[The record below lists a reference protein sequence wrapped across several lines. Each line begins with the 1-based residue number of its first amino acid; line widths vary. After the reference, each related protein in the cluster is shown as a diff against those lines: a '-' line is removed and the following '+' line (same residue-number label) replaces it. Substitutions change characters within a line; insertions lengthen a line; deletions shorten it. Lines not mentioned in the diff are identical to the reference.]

1 MNYSSLLSLTGRDS
15 EPEESHMSWSSS
27 HFLRCTG
34 SHLPCLGHLQACKL
48 LQGTGTGIPAPFNV
62 LSPSSQPCPGRPPER
77 GSLTGSETLSPSKLF
92 LWSVHAWIQPHT
104 GQGIMFPGGCFHLP
118 SILHPQAMA
127 QLSPAGEGPSSRPAR
142 PPIFQASI

>member
-15 EPEESHMSWSSS
+15 EPKESHMSWSSS

-62 LSPSSQPCPGRPPER
+62 LSPSSQPCPGWPPER

-104 GQGIMFPGGCFHLP
+104 GQGIHYVSRWMLPPSFHP
-118 SILHPQAMA
+118 P
-127 QLSPAGEGPSSRPAR
+127 PAGNGTAQPRWGGTLLPAGSPTYISS
-142 PPIFQASI
+142 